1 MLTEREFR
9 SLVAS
14 LDRTGR
20 WPDEPERGAL
30 NFLTHDATLGGLST
44 VTEGRVVSC
53 ADRAAARRV
62 LRPHGGDAA
71 LTTSTDGA
79 HDWLAVNEEVRY
91 RQHGPAAMTHLD
103 SLGHFFYGD
112 RGYGGT
118 SPNSVTGD
126 GVTANDVRPAAGGVV
141 GRGVLLDLPRA
152 IGAPYVPP
160 DRQVTLPEV
169 QRWLAGTGAE
179 PRSGD
184 LLFVRTGRPLSP
196 PPEPGGFPLVG
207 TLDLAC
213 AAWMRDSEFSV
224 VLSDAGLDSP
234 TPIVEN
240 VGTPWHVLLLVA
252 LGVFLVDGA
261 DLEELSVAC
270 RERGRATFLG
280 VLAALP
286 LPGATASPVNP
297 LAVL

>member
-1 MLTEREFR
+1 MLTAEEFR
-9 SLVAS
+9 ALVAS

-20 WPDEPERGAL
+20 WADEPERGAL
-30 NFLTHDATLGGLST
+30 NFLTRDATLGGLGT

-53 ADRAAARRV
+53 ADRAAAHRV
-62 LRPHGGDAA
+62 LRPDGGAAA

-91 RQHGPAAMTHLD
+91 QQHGPAAMTHLD
-103 SLGHFFYGD
+103 SLGHFFYGG
-112 RGYGGT
+112 RGYGGA
-118 SPNSVTGD
+118 SPETVDGD

-141 GRGVLLDLPRA
+141 GRGLLLDLPRA

-160 DRQVTLPEV
+160 DRQVTLTEV
-169 QRWLAGTGAE
+169 QRWLAETGAE
-179 PRSGD
+179 PQSGD
-184 LLFVRTGRPLSP
+184 MLFVRTGRPLSP
-196 PPEPGGFPLVG
+196 PPGPDGVPLVG

-234 TPIVEN
+234 TPIVED

-270 RERGRATFLG
+270 AHRGRATFLA